1 MENLKKYG
9 TYKGTSKELRLEQCC
24 LKIEN
29 HGYTKFDCNMQKRL
43 HHSIVIE
50 GAVVDWLVYICTSI
64 EIEKN
69 SMAPSSCTKLLI
81 K

>member
-29 HGYTKFDCNMQKRL
+29 HGYAKLDCNMQKRL
-43 HHSIVIE
+43 HHFIVIE
-50 GAVVDWLVYICTSI
+50 EAIVDWPVYICTSI
-64 EIEKN
+64 EIFKKTPWLRHPALN
-69 SMAPSSCTKLLI
+69 CL
-81 K
+81 